1 MKMMKRTVF
10 VGLLLAAGLAQ
21 SALAAAK
28 VPLLK
33 RNAVMQCADRKIE
46 LKGEC
51 FKQDEIAGLSCT
63 KQRLSI
69 SDAATG
75 QELGSQT
82 FKAAPLKAG
91 DAYPMIPERLGDASC
106 VETPAKEKFI
116 VVMMSTGGNCAQCEW
131 QQLYTWDGKVLG
143 SSLNAKQDPAISAA
157 LKGTE
162 SKKAKKLGEGDLYIY
177 AETD

>member
-1 MKMMKRTVF
+1 MKKSTVF

-21 SALAAAK
+21 SAFAAAK
-28 VPLLK
+28 APLLK
-33 RNAVMQCADRKIE
+33 RSAAMQCADRKIE
-46 LKGEC
+46 LKAEC
-51 FKQDEIAGLSCT
+51 FKLDEVAGLSCT

-69 SDAATG
+69 SDASTG

-82 FKAAPLKAG
+82 FKPVPQKAG
-91 DAYPMIPERLGDASC
+91 EPYPLIAERLSDASC
-106 VETPAKEKFI
+106 VETPTKEKFI
-116 VVMMSTGGNCAQCEW
+116 VIMMSTGGNCAQCEW

-143 SSLNAKQDPAISAA
+143 SSLNAKQDAAIGTA

-162 SKKAKKLGEGDLYIY
+162 SKKAKKLGQGDLYIY